1 MARPKLRTR
10 VTKVL
15 NGTKFGGRT
24 IRTVQKVQGKPGTR
38 NLLFND
44 GSTQVVQK
52 RTVASLADVTTD
64 LEYRKLAQET
74 LIRHKDG
81 TASIKLGGPKEG
93 TRKFYVNEAG
103 AKRAMKRY
111 YHADFEKYQK
121 GIKARDC
128 RRKPNK

>member
-15 NGTKFGGRT
+15 NGTKFGGKT
-24 IRTVQKVQGKPGTR
+24 IRTVQKVLGKPGSR
-38 NLLFND
+38 NLIFND
-44 GSTQVVQK
+44 GTTQAVQK

-103 AKRAMKRY
+103 ANRAMKRY

-128 RRKPNK
+128 RRKPKK